1 MFLVSAAAA
10 QRSQSRLQRLTE
22 LIRMICSGI
31 LYSWGQIQRIPT
43 LSPGAGAMHIASTGF
58 PGHLN
63 GHGFYPL
70 LAGFQDRETSRGAGY
85 GRFSSFKARTANA
98 TRLKSCEL
106 PAHNEEKR
114 PDFRTKEARILLRK
128 DWLQGAIGAL
138 LIRLGAQ
145 SAPDLSPAGPCVGA
159 GLRQCGG

>member
-1 MFLVSAAAA
+1 MFFHSAAA
-10 QRSQSRLQRLTE
+10 QRIQSGLQRLTE

-31 LYSWGQIQRIPT
+31 LNSWGKYKGFRPC
-43 LSPGAGAMHIASTGF
+43 PGAGAMHIASTGF

-70 LAGFQDRETSRGAGY
+70 LAGFQDREASRGAGY

-98 TRLKSCEL
+98 TRLKSFEL
-106 PAHNEEKR
+106 RAHNEEKR

-138 LIRLGAQ
+138 LIRQGAQ
-145 SAPDLSPAGPCVGA
+145 CAPDLSPAGPCVGA